1 LNAAPPVATT
11 ITLLGGESTGKSDL
25 AQALCRHLNEVLHI
39 PTVLVSE
46 QLRHWCETMGRAPRA
61 NEQPARAAEQTQLI
75 AQASCQPGVELV
87 VADTTALVIAAYSE
101 LYFNDTSLLPAARA
115 EQRGYGLT
123 LLMGLD
129 LPWVADGLF
138 RDGPTVRDATDAVL
152 RRELQIAG
160 VPYQTIYGKGPQ
172 RLQQAL
178 RAIANH
184 LDRRLL
190 DDDPALQQGRGR
202 WVCDNCSD
210 PDCEHR
216 LFSQLLTTESP
227 RSTPR

>member
-1 LNAAPPVATT
+1 LATT

-39 PTVLVSE
+39 PTVHVAE

-61 NEQPARAAEQTQLI
+61 EEQSARATEQTQCI
-75 AQASCQPGVELV
+75 ERATRQHGVELV
-87 VADTTALVIAAYSE
+87 IADTTSLVIAAYSE
-101 LYFNDTSLLPAARA
+101 LYFNDPSLLPAARA
-115 EQRGYGLT
+115 EQRGYDLT

-138 RDGPTVRDATDAVL
+138 RDSAAVREATDAVL

-160 VPYQTIYGKGPQ
+160 VPYQTIYGKGTQ

-178 RAIANH
+178 RAIASH
-184 LDRRLL
+184 LDRPLL
-190 DDDPALQQGRGR
+190 ADDPALQQGRGR

-210 PDCEHR
+210 PACEHR

-227 RSTPR
+227 RNIPP

>member
-1 LNAAPPVATT
+1 LNALPVATT
-11 ITLLGGESTGKSDL
+11 IALLGGESTGKSAL

-46 QLRHWCETMGRAPRA
+46 QLRHWCENMGRAPQA
-61 NEQPARAAEQTQLI
+61 QEQAARAAEQTQCI
-75 AQASCQPGVELV
+75 EQTARWHGVELV
-87 VADTTALVIAAYSE
+87 IADTTSLVIAAYSE
-101 LYFNDTSLLPAARA
+101 LYFNDSSLLPAARA
-115 EQRGYGLT
+115 DQQRYDLT

-138 RDGPTVRDATDAVL
+138 RDGPAVRDATDTVL

-160 VPYQTIYGKGPQ
+160 VRYQTIYGKGPQ

-178 RAIANH
+178 RAIAHH
-184 LDRRLL
+184 LGRPLL
-190 DDDPALQQGRGR
+190 DDDPALRLGRGR
-202 WVCDNCSD
+202 WVCDSCSD

-216 LFSQLLTTESP
+216 LFSQLISTEPP
-227 RSTPR
+227 RNTLP

>member
-1 LNAAPPVATT
+1 MATT

-25 AQALCRHLNEVLHI
+25 AQALCRHLNEGLHI
-39 PTVLVSE
+39 PTALVAE

-61 NEQPARAAEQTQLI
+61 DEQSARAAEQTALI
-75 AQASCQPGVELV
+75 AQAASQHGVELV
-87 VADTTALVIAAYSE
+87 VADTTSLVIAAYSE

-115 EQRGYGLT
+115 EQLGYDLT

-138 RDGPTVRDATDAVL
+138 RDSLAVRDATDAVL

-160 VPYQTIYGKGPQ
+160 VRYQTIYGKGPA

-178 RAIANH
+178 RAIGKH
-184 LDRRLL
+184 LGRPLL
-190 DDDPALQQGRGR
+190 ADDPALRLGRGR
-202 WVCDNCSD
+202 WVCESCSD

-216 LFSQLLTTESP
+216 LFSQLVTTDHTKDP
-227 RSTPR
+227 PP